1 MKKKL
6 VLSIVLAM
14 VMVLGIVLCA
24 CGPNSDPAA
33 AKITLQDN
41 GYKAIE
47 DKLITPNALKVLGV
61 EGISTV
67 ISGTKTVDKKTEH
80 VTIIYFET
88 TDAANAGWDKVQ
100 EYASD
105 DKEEEDT
112 DWTIVKSGKM
122 IYYGTKQ
129 AIKAA
134 R

>member
-6 VLSIVLAM
+6 VLSIALAM
-14 VMVLGIVLCA
+14 VMVLSVVLCA

-33 AKITLQDN
+33 AKTTLQDN
-41 GYKAIE
+41 GYTAIE
-47 DKLITPNALKVLGV
+47 DKLVVPNALKLLGV
-61 EGISTV
+61 EDISTV

-80 VTIIYFET
+80 VTIIYFESA
-88 TDAANAGWDKVQ
+88 DAANAGWDKVQ

-105 DKEEEDT
+105 DKEKEDT

-129 AIKAA
+129 AIKDA